1 MEIQANKNSLLE
13 KGPRDKI
20 TKVAQRKKQYIDNFI
35 LKIIIM
41 NFIQ

>member
-20 TKVAQRKKQYIDNFI
+20 TKVAQSKTIYR
-35 LKIIIM
+35 
-41 NFIQ
+41 